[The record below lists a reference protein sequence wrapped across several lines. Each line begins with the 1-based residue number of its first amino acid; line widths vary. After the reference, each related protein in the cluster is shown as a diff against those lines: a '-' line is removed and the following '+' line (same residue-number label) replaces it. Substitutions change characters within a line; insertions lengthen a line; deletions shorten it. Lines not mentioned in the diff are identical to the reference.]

1 MDGYVYSY
9 NPCTPF
15 IEGTTGGCYQTA
27 VGYTLYR
34 PHDTIHP
41 PPFWGLVGSTGA
53 SGSSWN

>member
-53 SGSSWN
+53 SGSS